1 MWMREVRMNEVSGK
15 KERKKERWNGK
26 DNYERMKVGWMRE
39 GGRE

>member
-1 MWMREVRMNEVSGK
+1 MKFQEGK

-39 GGRE
+39 GEGGRG